1 MATEITM
8 ALDTCKLRYC
18 RPSETDWLVESL
30 TRSEAPFRK
39 QTLEE
44 MGCVVEMIDSPGN
57 SVTSLQARFGGML
70 DPKRIMN

>member
-1 MATEITM
+1 M

-44 MGCVVEMIDSPGN
+44 MGCVVG
-57 SVTSLQARFGGML
+57 
-70 DPKRIMN
+70 